1 MDETPKFSHSSMT
14 PQERAKMDNM
24 EAQEALNAD
33 SDPYAAL
40 VNKLIR
46 QRYSPSHE
54 CAILRKKLAGIDQ
67 GTAFEE
73 WNAYAEECKQKAK
86 EILDNSNISGDE
98 SI

>member
-33 SDPYAAL
+33 TDPYAAL

-86 EILDNSNISGDE
+86 EILENSNISGEE